1 MRSPALVRL
10 AGLAGVA
17 GGLAWA
23 TLPLL
28 WFASGGGVTVLG
40 YGTLDLLTLAAFGLT
55 LAGVA
60 GHRARTARAWS
71 RLTTA
76 GFALLAA
83 GLIAG
88 LAGSLAYVLAGRL
101 AGWTLSTWASV
112 AVLVGATVA
121 GAGLLDDGV
130 EPRVGALLLASALP
144 VGVPA
149 SLALAVGGVVRDE
162 AVVPVGPGLLLG
174 AGVVALGWWTA
185 RRAADYTS
193 NS

>member
-1 MRSPALVRL
+1 MGSSIPVRL

-17 GGLAWA
+17 GGVAWA
-23 TLPLL
+23 ALPLF

-40 YGTLDLLTLAAFGLT
+40 YGTLDLLTPAAFGLA

-60 GHRARTARAWS
+60 GYRARTGRAWG
-71 RLTTA
+71 RLATA
-76 GFALLAA
+76 GVALLAA
-83 GLIAG
+83 GLLAG

-101 AGWTLSTWASV
+101 AGWTLSVWASIL
-112 AVLVGATVA
+112 VLVGATVA
-121 GAGLLDDGV
+121 GDGLLVDGV
-130 EPRVGALLLASALP
+130 EPRVGAALLASALP

-149 SLALAVGGVVRDE
+149 SLALAVGGAVPDE

-174 AGVVALGWWTA
+174 AGVAALGWWT
-185 RRAADYTS
+185 AADYTS